1 MFLFFFHESSP
12 PFCGAYEQQP
22 LRKEIGYQYV
32 VGCVGNMLHESV
44 PCEYHVR
51 GKEKCSAQGKE
62 CASLLQCTPQHEGYE
77 K

>member
-22 LRKEIGYQYV
+22 LRKEVWYKYIIG
-32 VGCVGNMLHESV
+32 CTGNVFYELV

-51 GKEKCSAQGKE
+51 GEEECSAQGKE
-62 CASLLQCTPQHEGYE
+62 CASLLQYTPQHEGYE